1 MTSSNSSSQLD
12 PQSFIG
18 VAYGEVQIEQG
29 QLCLHDSRID
39 CCCCLPFITSDRTIA
54 ERLLASVGE
63 RVRLTFELNELSHA
77 GYVIPRQLERC
88 PEEYAPPRMEGLI
101 FTDQPGC
108 GLQSPM
114 TDESPFIAGH
124 LMASHLNGQLARPHS
139 FYPSP
144 LDFMLLVGG
153 LDDPSDGWIQD
164 TVIRAQLELQYTGS
178 CTGFSILKLISLQDQ
193 TSWRRQQVGREVVAL
208 PGQSEIEAPAEVE
221 LQGRPPRRAIST
233 RLRYE
238 IFRRDGH
245 RCVDCGASAHDDPL
259 VRLEVDHRIPV
270 SKGGTNDPNNLQT
283 LCWAC
288 NNGKSDR
295 VDHKLDLSDLW
306 EVAIA

>member
-1 MTSSNSSSQLD
+1 MRPVFL
-12 PQSFIG
+12 G
-18 VAYGEVQIEQG
+18 VAYGEVLIEQG
-29 QLCLHDSRID
+29 RLCLHDNRID

-54 ERLLASVGE
+54 ERLMASVGE

-88 PEEYAPPRMEGLI
+88 PEEYAPPRMDALI

-114 TDESPFIAGH
+114 HEESPFVSGH
-124 LMASHLNGQLARPHS
+124 LMASHLNGELKRPHT

-144 LDFMLLVGG
+144 LDFMLLVGS
-153 LDDPSDGWIQD
+153 LDDPCEGWMQNM
-164 TVIRAQLELQYTGS
+164 VIRAQLELKYTDFS
-178 CTGFSILKLISLQDQ
+178 CTAFNILKLISLQDEY
-193 TSWRRQQVGREVVAL
+193 SWRRQQVDGEVMAL
-208 PGQSEIEAPAEVE
+208 PGQSEPEAIVE
-221 LQGRPPRRAIST
+221 AAPQGRRPRRAIST

-238 IFRRDGH
+238 ILCRDGH
-245 RCVDCGASAHDDPL
+245 RCVDCGASAQDDPL
-259 VRLEVDHRIPV
+259 VRLEIDHRIPV
-270 SKGGTNDPNNLQT
+270 SKGGTNDPGNLQT

-295 VDHKLDLSDLW
+295 VDHKLDLSDPW
-306 EVAIA
+306 EVAC